1 MRGRRNSGTS
11 GRKDV
16 INKQHLDFVLNL
28 QFTIFGGQEKG
39 MMKGMPVDV
48 FSLGTKVF
56 GVFYYL
62 ASPLGYTRL
71 RRVPCESFIMPVC
84 YIFSITQNGLSLSR
98 K

>member
-1 MRGRRNSGTS
+1 MIP
-11 GRKDV
+11 
-16 INKQHLDFVLNL
+16 INTTEKRFNL
-28 QFTIFGGQEKG
+28 A
-39 MMKGMPVDV
+39 DNV

-71 RRVPCESFIMPVC
+71 RSVPCESFIMSVC
-84 YIFSITQNGLSLSR
+84 YIFSIAQNALSLSH

>member
-1 MRGRRNSGTS
+1 MYC
-11 GRKDV
+11 V
-16 INKQHLDFVLNL
+16 VEH
-28 QFTIFGGQEKG
+28 
-39 MMKGMPVDV
+39 V

-71 RRVPCESFIMPVC
+71 RRVPCESFIMSVC
-84 YIFSITQNGLSLSR
+84 YIFSIAQNALSLSR